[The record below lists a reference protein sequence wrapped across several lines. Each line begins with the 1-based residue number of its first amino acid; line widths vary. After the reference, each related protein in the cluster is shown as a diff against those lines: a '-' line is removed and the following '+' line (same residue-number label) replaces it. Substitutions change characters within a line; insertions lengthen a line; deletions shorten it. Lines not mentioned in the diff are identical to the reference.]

1 MGPGTTGYGA
11 DQVMKPNEQGKA
23 GAVADAPA
31 KKPGAVKAQQAQVTD
46 KKETA
51 RQSARISTGLFETFR
66 RLEIRDQVT
75 VVGAGLVFLLCFFP
89 WYSMT
94 TMLYEASEPSLMRL
108 RGLTPWYGKL
118 SFLACAA
125 TAGLIMLPKLR
136 DRVFANMG
144 EDAHAL
150 SVPILSA
157 AIVVLGPVFLLIDT
171 GGSLETTSLEM
182 TEGRTIWF
190 YIAFL
195 AAVAATASA
204 WWKWRDWLNDV

>member
-1 MGPGTTGYGA
+1 
-11 DQVMKPNEQGKA
+11 MKPNERGRS
-23 GAVADAPA
+23 GAVAEAPGR
-31 KKPGAVKAQQAQVTD
+31 KPGEAQHARTTD
-46 KKETA
+46 EKEA
-51 RQSARISTGLFETFR
+51 PRESARIASGLPETFR

-75 VVGAGLVFLLCFFP
+75 VVGAGLVFLLCLFP

-94 TMLYEASEPSLMRL
+94 AELFGSSEPSLMRL
-108 RGLTPWYGKL
+108 RGITPWYGKL

-136 DRVFANMG
+136 DRIFAGMG

-150 SVPILSA
+150 SVPILTA
-157 AIVVLGPVFLLIDT
+157 VTLVLGPVFLLLDT
-171 GGSLETTSLEM
+171 GGTLETTSLEM
-182 TEGRTIWF
+182 TEGRTMWF

-195 AAVAATASA
+195 AAVAASASA

>member
-1 MGPGTTGYGA
+1 
-11 DQVMKPNEQGKA
+11 MKLNEQGRA

-46 KKETA
+46 KKEA
-51 RQSARISTGLFETFR
+51 AQKSARISTGLFETFR

-75 VVGAGLVFLLCFFP
+75 VVGAGLVFLLCLFP

-94 TMLYEASEPSLMRL
+94 AELFGSAEPSLMRL
-108 RGLTPWYGKL
+108 RGITPWYGKL
-118 SFLACAA
+118 SFLACVA

-136 DRVFANMG
+136 DRIFASMG

-150 SVPILSA
+150 SVPILTA
-157 AIVVLGPVFLLIDT
+157 VIVVLGPVFLLIDT

-204 WWKWRDWLNDV
+204 WWKWRDWLNEV